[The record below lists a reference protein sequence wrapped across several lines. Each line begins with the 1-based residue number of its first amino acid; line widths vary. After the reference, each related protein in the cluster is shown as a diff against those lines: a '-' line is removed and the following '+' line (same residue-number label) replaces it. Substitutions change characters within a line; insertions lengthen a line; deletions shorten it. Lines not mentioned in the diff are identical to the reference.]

1 MTTIEQDR
9 LGISKKI
16 RQLRQ
21 ERRWT
26 QAAFAKLLGLSQSRL
41 SELEHGQGSFTAEQ
55 LLVVLATFNV
65 PIDHF
70 AKIRKPE
77 VDRRQNALARL
88 GASHLM
94 ENESLPSEQIKDA
107 LSAIREALVAAD
119 SARHIAAIAPVIVK
133 NVNNINFNR
142 LHVRLAELGLERR
155 LSWALENTEEA
166 LKNEL
171 AKGLPRATAVAYAR
185 ARIRVRFA
193 LAEQRNSHPVGKS
206 DPEDI
211 LDLDIASEESKEET
225 RQESSAISKRWRIL
239 TRIQVEDFIRAL
251 EAAR

>member
-9 LGISKKI
+9 LGISKKV
-16 RQLRQ
+16 RRLRQ

-55 LLVVLATFNV
+55 LLAVLTAFNV
-65 PIDHF
+65 PIEHF
-70 AKIRKPE
+70 AKVRKPE
-77 VDRRQNALARL
+77 VDQRQNALARL
-88 GASHLM
+88 GASHLL
-94 ENESLPSEQIKDA
+94 ETDTLPSERIKDA
-107 LSAIREALVAAD
+107 LAAIRETLVAAD

-133 NVNNINFNR
+133 NVNNVNFTR

-155 LSWALENTEEA
+155 LSWVLENTEEA
-166 LKNEL
+166 LKIEL
-171 AKGLPRATAVAYAR
+171 DKDLPRETAVAYRR
-185 ARIRVRFA
+185 AQIRVRFA
-193 LAEQRNSHPVGKS
+193 LAEQKNSRPVRKG

-211 LDLDIASEESKEET
+211 LDTDIASEESKEET

-239 TRIQVEDFIRAL
+239 TRIQVEDFVRAL